1 MMAREARVRS
11 KRPASR
17 VRRYWWL
24 PPVLAGVLFL
34 TWLMTGPEWSRP
46 RSGKTTAM
54 GPLPGYVLS
63 FATVAEEYRRFYGK
77 ELKDPAIAAQFA
89 QATQLMNR
97 HDYGSSASSLEEVA
111 KTAAVPAVFNNLGVV
126 YLAQDDRGD
135 AVNAFREALARD
147 IGYRQVHQN
156 MDRLKEIGL
165 ENAAPLTREI
175 EPNNTMTVANII
187 APERPVEGEIMASVD
202 DMDTFKV
209 TTPPAPRDIV
219 SIEVQPRTRLLEPM
233 MKVYDDQHH
242 LLQWI
247 NGKDAPGK
255 SISITMAPPPNTTLF
270 LQLAGYGDTA
280 GLYVLKVTP
289 RKAFDQYEPNDE
301 IYNSRPIRIGA
312 IVDANI
318 MDKGDTDYYSFETER
333 AGKVRVSIENR
344 SATLIPAL
352 STFTPDQRSSGFG
365 PDVRTPG
372 ANLEH
377 SFNVQA
383 NQKYYIQVWS
393 QANTAGEYTLKLRQ

>member
-1 MMAREARVRS
+1 
-11 KRPASR
+11 
-17 VRRYWWL
+17 
-24 PPVLAGVLFL
+24 
-34 TWLMTGPEWSRP
+34 
-46 RSGKTTAM
+46 
-54 GPLPGYVLS
+54 
-63 FATVAEEYRRFYGK
+63 
-77 ELKDPAIAAQFA
+77 
-89 QATQLMNR
+89 
-97 HDYGSSASSLEEVA
+97 
-111 KTAAVPAVFNNLGVV
+111 
-126 YLAQDDRGD
+126 
-135 AVNAFREALARD
+135 
-147 IGYRQVHQN
+147 
-156 MDRLKEIGL
+156 
-165 ENAAPLTREI
+165 
-175 EPNNTMTVANII
+175 
-187 APERPVEGEIMASVD
+187 
-202 DMDTFKV
+202 
-209 TTPPAPRDIV
+209 
-219 SIEVQPRTRLLEPM
+219 
-233 MKVYDDQHH
+233 
-242 LLQWI
+242 
-247 NGKDAPGK
+247 
-255 SISITMAPPPNTTLF
+255 